1 MMKSSKF
8 KLLFCCLWTCSIA
21 VAKAQESVPGAVSV
35 TATIQ
40 VTDSAE
46 VKQQASGA
54 TQGSVTLQDI
64 DGRKLAL
71 NNKDY
76 IGTVVVIISTDCPV
90 ANSYQ
95 PTLRKLGREFSG
107 SKLQFL
113 MVHGNPQTTIDQA
126 RKHQQEYQID
136 WPVVLDSDQ
145 RVAIELKAKNIPEAY
160 LLDSKGTVLYRGR
173 IDDQY
178 AALGK
183 KRPAPTEHNLSE
195 AITAFLNG
203 QPIPQKETQA
213 VGCVIRYSQAA
224 SQVTSQAA
232 SPSEA
237 ADK

>member
-1 MMKSSKF
+1 MLKSSKF
-8 KLLFCCLWTCSIA
+8 KLLFCCLWVCSIA
-21 VAKAQESVPGAVSV
+21 VAQAQQSVPGAVSV
-35 TATIQ
+35 ATVAQ
-40 VTDSAE
+40 VKDSAE
-46 VKQQASGA
+46 VKQQASEA
-54 TQGSVTLQDI
+54 TQGSLILQDI

-71 NNKDY
+71 NSKDY
-76 IGTVVVIISTDCPV
+76 VGTVVVFISTDCPV

-95 PTLRKLGREFSG
+95 PTLRKLGKQFSG
-107 SKLQFL
+107 SKLQLL

-145 RVAIELKAKNIPEAY
+145 RVAIELKAKNIPEAF
-160 LLDSKGTVLYRGR
+160 LLDSKGTIVYRGR

-183 KRPAPTEHNLSE
+183 KRPTPTEHNLSE

-213 VGCVIRYSQAA
+213 VGCVIRYSEAASQAA
-224 SQVTSQAA
+224 SQ
-232 SPSEA
+232 SEA
-237 ADK
+237 GNK

>member
-1 MMKSSKF
+1 MLKSSKF
-8 KLLFCCLWTCSIA
+8 ILLYCCLWICSIA
-21 VAKAQESVPGAVSV
+21 VAKAQQSVPGAVSF
-35 TATIQ
+35 AAAAQ
-40 VTDSAE
+40 VTDSTE
-46 VKQQASGA
+46 VKQQASVV
-54 TQGSVTLQDI
+54 THESITLQDI

-71 NNKDY
+71 NDKEHA
-76 IGTVVVIISTDCPV
+76 GTVVVFISTDCPV

-95 PTLRKLGREFSG
+95 PTLRNMGKEFSG
-107 SKLQFL
+107 SKLQLL

-145 RVAIELKAKNIPEAY
+145 RIAMELKAKNIPEAF

-183 KRPAPTEHNLSE
+183 KRPAPTEHNFSE
-195 AITAFLNG
+195 AITAFLKG
-203 QPIPQKETQA
+203 LPIPQKETQA

-224 SQVTSQAA
+224 SQLTSQVTAQG
-232 SPSEA
+232 EA
-237 ADK
+237 ANK

>member
-1 MMKSSKF
+1 MLKSSKF
-8 KLLFCCLWTCSIA
+8 ILLFCCLWICSIA
-21 VAKAQESVPGAVSV
+21 VAKAQQSVPGAVLV
-35 TATIQ
+35 AAAAQ
-40 VTDSAE
+40 VTDSTE
-46 VKQQASGA
+46 VKQQASEA
-54 TQGSVTLQDI
+54 TQESVILQDI

-71 NNKDY
+71 NDKEHA
-76 IGTVVVIISTDCPV
+76 GTVVVFISTDCPV

-95 PTLRKLGREFSG
+95 PTLRNLGKEFSG
-107 SKLQFL
+107 SKLQLL

-145 RVAIELKAKNIPEAY
+145 RIAMELKAKNIPEAF

-203 QPIPQKETQA
+203 EPIPQKETQA
-213 VGCVIRYSQAA
+213 VGCVIRYSEAA
-224 SQVTSQAA
+224 SQVTAQVTA
-232 SPSEA
+232 PSEA
-237 ADK
+237 ANK